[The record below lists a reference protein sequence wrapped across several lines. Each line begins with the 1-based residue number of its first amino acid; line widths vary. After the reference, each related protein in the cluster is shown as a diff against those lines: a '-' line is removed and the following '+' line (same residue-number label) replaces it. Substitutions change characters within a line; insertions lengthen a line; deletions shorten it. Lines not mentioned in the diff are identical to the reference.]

1 MTPGDIVRIRKTAID
16 YYSTNWFI
24 WLAER
29 KAPLVLIERLN
40 KQHWRVLKPD
50 GTDCFISESKLT
62 KRLW

>member
-24 WLAER
+24 WFAEN
-29 KAPLVLIERLN
+29 KTPLVLIEKLN

>member
-1 MTPGDIVRIRKTAID
+1 MTPGDIVPIRKTAID
-16 YYSTNWFI
+16 YHSTNWFI